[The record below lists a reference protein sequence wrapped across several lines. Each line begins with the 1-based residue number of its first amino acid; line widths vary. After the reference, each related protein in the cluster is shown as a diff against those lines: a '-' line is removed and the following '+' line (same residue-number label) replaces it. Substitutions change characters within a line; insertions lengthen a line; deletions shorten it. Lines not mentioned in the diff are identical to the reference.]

1 MSDTTAAE
9 ARIASWEARGARI
22 DVVGARVWTASLG
35 PEDDPTPVL
44 VLHGFPTCS
53 YDARHVVE
61 ALPGR
66 RFVVFDFVGY
76 GLSDKPAS
84 HGYSLFEQADVACQV
99 LAHHGLSRVHVW
111 AHDMGTS
118 VATELLARRARGLL
132 PFTLASLVLSNGSVV
147 IERAHLTPSQRVLR
161 SRLGPLFARLAREE
175 TFRLQLSRIVG
186 EPLSDD
192 ELRDAWRLLVR
203 EDGHLR
209 LPAIIRYLEERS
221 RFRDRWLGALAQPD
235 LPMLIAWGA
244 KDTVAVTAI
253 ADELARRAPHAR
265 TARWPT
271 LGHYPQL
278 EDPRAV
284 ADTLDAF
291 FSSLG

>member
-1 MSDTTAAE
+1 MSRASDAD
-9 ARIASWEARGARI
+9 ARIAAWEARGARI

-53 YDARHVVE
+53 YDARHVAD
-61 ALPGR
+61 ALPTR

-118 VATELLARRARGLL
+118 VATELLARRARRLL
-132 PFTLASLVLSNGSVV
+132 PFELASLVLSNGSVV

-161 SRLGPLFARLAREE
+161 SRLGPVFARLAREE
-175 TFRLQLSRIVG
+175 TFRLQLARIVAR
-186 EPLSDD
+186 PLADD
-192 ELRDAWRLLVR
+192 ELADAWRLLVR
-203 EDGHLR
+203 DDGHLR

-221 RFRDRWLGALAQPD
+221 RFRERWLGALGQPD
-235 LPMLIAWGA
+235 LPMLIAWGER
-244 KDTVAVTAI
+244 DTVAVTAI

-265 TARWPT
+265 TARWPA

-291 FSSLG
+291 FARP